1 MFVSLAFKPIVLKD
15 PTLLK
20 DAALINGH
28 WHKEEDGPVFTV
40 HDAATGIYLNEVPN
54 SSRATLV
61 SAISRAHSAF
71 GQWQH
76 QPDSLRVAC
85 LIDLNKLILDNLQDL
100 ANIIRSENG
109 KSAEEAKQEVHYASA
124 FLDYL
129 LLSENSESVRNK
141 IVKIDDH
148 AIRIDTQA
156 LGVCAGISSLDFPL
170 ASAVSILAHALFFN
184 CSVVL
189 VANESQ
195 PLSALAIA
203 ELATRTGLPAGVL
216 NVLSCESNLARAEFL
231 SNHLVRKISLP
242 SIREI
247 NYYDKEACMTIV
259 NKSMLGSKQDIHLL
273 VFDDADCDLACDT
286 VLTLAAVNGQDNQT
300 SDCNQN
306 HFRIYAQ
313 ERIYAQLLKKLEKVN
328 PNQLTL
334 TGKFKGFNSV
344 PMKLTSFSFK
354 EGREVIENIC
364 TRDKKQTPAIYFF
377 TRNVDQVWPVAAALH
392 CEILGIN
399 PCLIQTDISIDTGL
413 YPLIT
418 DLHGMV
424 AERSEYSIVK
434 CTALA

>member
-61 SAISRAHSAF
+61 SAISQAHSAF
-71 GQWQH
+71 NQWQH

-129 LLSENSESVRNK
+129 LLSENAESIRNK
-141 IVKIDDH
+141 VVQIDDH
-148 AIRIDTQA
+148 AISVKTQA
-156 LGVCAGISSLDFPL
+156 LGVCAGITSLDFPL

-203 ELATRTGLPAGVL
+203 ELATRTGLPAGIL
-216 NVLSCESNLARAEFL
+216 NVLSCESNLAREEL
-231 SNHLVRKISLP
+231 LLNSIVRKVTLP

-247 NYYDKEACMTIV
+247 NCYDKEACMTIV
-259 NKSMLGSKQDIHLL
+259 NKSMLESKQDIDLL

-286 VLTLAAVNGQDNQT
+286 ALTLAAMNRHISQTLSGNQ
-300 SDCNQN
+300 SN
-306 HFRIYAQ
+306 FRLYAQ
-313 ERIYAQLLKKLEKVN
+313 EHIYARLLKKLSKVT

-334 TGKFKGFNSV
+334 SGQFNGANSV
-344 PMKLTSFSFK
+344 PVEFPSFSFK
-354 EGREVIENIC
+354 EGCEVIESIR

-377 TRNVDQVWPVAAALH
+377 ARDVDQVWPVAAALR

-399 PCLIQTDISIDTGL
+399 PCLIRTDISIDTGL

-418 DLHGMV
+418 DMHGMV
-424 AERSEYSIVK
+424 ATRSEYSIVK